1 MAQVKSDIGTVVL
14 KEDMMQEINRLED
27 TCKTLDEMK
36 AQKAECSKN
45 KVDFTRLIE
54 HLRSET
60 ETAAS
65 KIKHTGKRLDDF

>member
-1 MAQVKSDIGTVVL
+1 
-14 KEDMMQEINRLED
+14 MMQEINKLDE

-36 AQKAECSKN
+36 AQKADCGNAKRE
-45 KVDFTRLIE
+45 FTRLIE
-54 HLRSET
+54 SLRSET